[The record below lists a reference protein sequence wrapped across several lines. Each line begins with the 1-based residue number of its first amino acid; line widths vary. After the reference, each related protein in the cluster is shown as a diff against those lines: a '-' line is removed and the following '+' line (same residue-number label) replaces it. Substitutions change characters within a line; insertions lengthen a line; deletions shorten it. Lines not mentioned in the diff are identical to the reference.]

1 MILPDFNSFHVYY
14 ITYLFANII
23 RNLYIN
29 ISGFICNHYIF
40 RYSSTTFVA
49 EPQEP
54 CRFDIITEEDNELI
68 ELPLLSFGISKTKK
82 EIMEKISNGETAINK
97 IAKMAGISRAMTY
110 HHIRELKGEGFIEDK
125 DGIKLTTAGKL
136 AIL

>member
-1 MILPDFNSFHVYY
+1 
-14 ITYLFANII
+14 
-23 RNLYIN
+23 
-29 ISGFICNHYIF
+29 
-40 RYSSTTFVA
+40 
-49 EPQEP
+49 
-54 CRFDIITEEDNELI
+54 
-68 ELPLLSFGISKTKK
+68 
-82 EIMEKISNGETAINK
+82 MEKISNGETAINK